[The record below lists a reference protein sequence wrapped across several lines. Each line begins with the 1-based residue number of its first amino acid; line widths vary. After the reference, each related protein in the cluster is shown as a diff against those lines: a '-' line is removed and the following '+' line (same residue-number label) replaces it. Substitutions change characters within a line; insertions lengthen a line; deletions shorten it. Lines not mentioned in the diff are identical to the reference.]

1 MERLRAFQIRIR
13 VVRILIVNRHI
24 DQTAGGSETQ
34 CHEIATA
41 LAERGHE
48 VVYAA
53 CGEGAVRSE
62 HPYAIRPMHGRF
74 HSAFRDALRDVRP
87 DVVYWRFNKRHLLRS
102 VLDARRAGARFV
114 FAVSHINDLRPVAAK
129 PFYGARLSAARRA
142 ARALGRARIAALGA
156 VNHLALRL
164 VDGIVYQHAG
174 QIRADA
180 KRRHVVIHNSARP
193 ARAVAE
199 QRVAVGNG
207 LTAAGGSRSQSRDA
221 MPPRYVLWAGNLKKS
236 KNPED
241 FVRLAADLEHTGV
254 EFRMAGQIQDTAYR
268 KLLEAESLPRN
279 FRYLGHQSRDALDV
293 LMSGCLLL
301 VHTCDPEGFPNVFI
315 QAWSAGKPV
324 ASLRF
329 DPGEMLE
336 TYGIGV
342 CAHGD
347 YTSFK
352 ADVEQLMADEALRGE
367 IGRRA
372 LAFVAEHCDRDK
384 NVAKLEAFFGEV
396 LAAPAR

>member
-1 MERLRAFQIRIR
+1 M
-13 VVRILIVNRHI
+13 RILIVNRHI

-41 LAERGHE
+41 LAARGHD
-48 VVYAA
+48 VVYAV
-53 CGEGAVRSE
+53 CCPGPTQRE
-62 HPYAIRPMHGRF
+62 HPYAILPLHGRF
-74 HSAFRDALRDVRP
+74 RAAFKRALADLRP

-114 FAVSHINDLRPVAAK
+114 FAVSHINDVRPVAAK
-129 PFYGARLSAARRA
+129 PFYGAKLSAARRA
-142 ARALGRARIAALGA
+142 ARALGRARIAAFGA

-174 QIRADA
+174 QIRAGAND
-180 KRRHVVIHNSARP
+180 RHVVIYNSARP
-193 ARAVAE
+193 TRRAANE
-199 QRVAVGNG
+199 GA
-207 LTAAGGSRSQSRDA
+207 AAGRERTDGCRPRSSDA
-221 MPPRYVLWAGNLKKS
+221 APPRYVLWAANLKKS

-254 EFRMAGQIQDTAYR
+254 EFRMAGQIQDPAYR
-268 KLLEAESLPRN
+268 RLLDAEGLPRN
-279 FRYLGHQSRDALDV
+279 FRYLGFQPRDALDA

-315 QAWSAGKPV
+315 QAWSCGKAV

-347 YTSFK
+347 YAAFK
-352 ADVEQLMADEALRGE
+352 THVERLIADEALRGE

-372 LAFVAEHCDRDK
+372 LAFVAEHCDRDR